1 VGRLLLIL
9 VTAFVAHHHWTNR
22 AFDPGPGRVAPREP
36 VQLELR
42 PKPTFEFKGYRMTA
56 LARFDLEA
64 RVLSARR
71 YRHDASAA
79 LSPIDLALGWGP
91 MSDGAVLDAIDI
103 SQGGR
108 FYRWSTRTPPIPL
121 TEIGLH
127 SANMHMIPAS
137 PQVAE
142 ALAGIRRGHVVRV
155 SGELVQAEGRDGFRW
170 RSSLT
175 RSDAGGGA
183 CELIFVRRIE
193 VVDPGV
199 HS

>member
-1 VGRLLLIL
+1 VGRLIVIL
-9 VTAFVAHHHWTNR
+9 VVAFVAHHHWANR
-22 AFDPGPGRVAPREP
+22 AVDPGPGRVAPGEP
-36 VQLELR
+36 VQIDLR
-42 PKPTFEFKGYRMTA
+42 PKPQFEFKGYQMTA

-64 RVLSARR
+64 RVLSAHR
-71 YRHDASAA
+71 YHHDASAE

-108 FYRWSTRTPPIPL
+108 FYHWSTRAPPIPL

-127 SANMHMIPAS
+127 SANMHMIPSS

-142 ALAGIRRGHVVRV
+142 ALAGVRRGHVVRL
-155 SGELVQAEGRDGFRW
+155 SGELVQAENRDGFRW

-175 RSDAGGGA
+175 RYDAGGGA
-183 CELIFVRRIE
+183 CELVFVRRIAI
-193 VVDPGV
+193 VDPGLR
-199 HS
+199 S

>member
-1 VGRLLLIL
+1 LIL
-9 VTAFVAHHHWTNR
+9 ILAFSFVLHHYWTNR
-22 AFDPGPGRVAPREP
+22 AVDPGPGRVAPHEP

-42 PKPTFEFKGYRMTA
+42 SRPEFEFKGYQMTA
-56 LARFDLEA
+56 LAQFDVEA

-71 YRHDASAA
+71 YRHDASAE

-108 FYRWSTRTPPIPL
+108 FYHWSTRAPPIPL
-121 TEIGLH
+121 TEIGLY

-137 PQVAE
+137 PEVAE
-142 ALAGIRRGHVVRV
+142 ALDGVRRGHVVHL
-155 SGELVQAEGRDGFRW
+155 SGELVQAENRNGFRW

-175 RSDAGGGA
+175 RHDAGGGA
-183 CELIFVRRIE
+183 CELVFVRRIE
-193 VVDPGV
+193 VFDPNAR
-199 HS
+199 S